1 MTVSDQNLVL
11 VPGLICDDEVWAYA
25 RDHLSEIADCQT
37 VPADQADT
45 MQGLASAVL
54 ETAPE
59 TFAIAGFSMGGYVA
73 MEVLRQAPERVTR
86 LALLDT
92 TARGDTPEKAAGRNA
107 AIADCEDGRFDDLL
121 DRFVP
126 LLLHRE
132 RMTEPLA
139 DRVRAMGYRVGPT
152 LFAKRHRAMLTR
164 GDGRDLLA
172 GTNIPVRAICGRSD
186 ALTSVEEHQEIAD
199 LAPHGRLSIVED
211 CGHMPPL
218 ERPQAATALLRD
230 WLLYD

>member
-1 MTVSDQNLVL
+1 
-11 VPGLICDDEVWAYA
+11 VWAYA
-25 RDHLSEIADCQT
+25 HDHLSDVADCRT
-37 VPADQADT
+37 VPADEADT
-45 MQGLASAVL
+45 MQGLAQAVL
-54 ETAPE
+54 DTAPE

-73 MEVLRQAPERVTR
+73 LEVLRRAPGRVTR

-92 TARGDTPEKAAGRNA
+92 SSRGDTPEKAAGRHA
-107 AIADCEDGRFDDLL
+107 AIADCEEGRFDDLL

-126 LLLHRE
+126 LLLHPE
-132 RMTEPLA
+132 RMAEPLA
-139 DRVRAMGYRVGPT
+139 GRVRAMGHRIGPA
-152 LFAKRHRAMLTR
+152 LFARRHRAMLTR
-164 GDGRDLLA
+164 ADARDLLA
-172 GTNIPVRAICGRSD
+172 ASDVPVRAICGRSD

-199 LAPHGRLSIVED
+199 LAPRGRFSLVED